1 MQNRQKN
8 RISSCTSSVLKMS
21 VVLLPL
27 LLLVTAVLLLSRQIN
42 AEYRQ
47 FDGIIQAAAS
57 YIHYSE
63 GFVIAPGTLDISDL
77 VFSTIDSGPPTTKN
91 DVNQSSQSSSSSS
104 SSGTAGSGDSVGT
117 PKEYTDDEEWN
128 DDDTG
133 GLKVGEDD
141 DNRQLIR
148 QLAVNNGGGGV
159 SFIDIV
165 IFHEV
170 WKMDSFVGDLCFGV
184 SVLSSLTL
192 SLSLSIVSLNNTNK
206 ISHHH
211 VPTPT

>member
-1 MQNRQKN
+1 
-8 RISSCTSSVLKMS
+8 
-21 VVLLPL
+21 
-27 LLLVTAVLLLSRQIN
+27 VTAVLLLARQIN

-63 GFVIAPGTLDISDL
+63 GFVIAPGSLDISNL
-77 VFSTIDSGPPTTKN
+77 LFSTIDSGPTTTTN
-91 DVNQSSQSSSSSS
+91 DANQSSQSSSSSS
-104 SSGTAGSGDSVGT
+104 SGTVSGGDSVGI
-117 PKEYTDDEEWN
+117 PKEYTDDDEEWN

-148 QLAVNNGGGGV
+148 QLEVNNGV

-170 WKMDSFVGDLCFGV
+170 
-184 SVLSSLTL
+184 
-192 SLSLSIVSLNNTNK
+192 
-206 ISHHH
+206 
-211 VPTPT
+211 

>member
-8 RISSCTSSVLKMS
+8 RISSCTSEMS
-21 VVLLPL
+21 AVLLPL

-63 GFVIAPGTLDISDL
+63 GFVIAPGSLDISNL
-77 VFSTIDSGPPTTKN
+77 LFSTIDSGPTTTKN
-91 DVNQSSQSSSSSS
+91 DVNQSSQSSSSS
-104 SSGTAGSGDSVGT
+104 GTASGGDSVGT

-148 QLAVNNGGGGV
+148 QLAVNNGV

-170 WKMDSFVGDLCFGV
+170 
-184 SVLSSLTL
+184 
-192 SLSLSIVSLNNTNK
+192 
-206 ISHHH
+206 
-211 VPTPT
+211 

>member
-1 MQNRQKN
+1 
-8 RISSCTSSVLKMS
+8 MS
-21 VVLLPL
+21 VVLLL
-27 LLLVTAVLLLSRQIN
+27 RLVTAVLLLSRQIN

-63 GFVIAPGTLDISDL
+63 GFVIAPGTIDISNL
-77 VFSTIDSGPPTTKN
+77 LFSTIDSGPTTTTN
-91 DVNQSSQSSSSSS
+91 DANQSSQSSSSSS
-104 SSGTAGSGDSVGT
+104 SSGTASGGESVGT

-170 WKMDSFVGDLCFGV
+170 
-184 SVLSSLTL
+184 
-192 SLSLSIVSLNNTNK
+192 
-206 ISHHH
+206 
-211 VPTPT
+211 